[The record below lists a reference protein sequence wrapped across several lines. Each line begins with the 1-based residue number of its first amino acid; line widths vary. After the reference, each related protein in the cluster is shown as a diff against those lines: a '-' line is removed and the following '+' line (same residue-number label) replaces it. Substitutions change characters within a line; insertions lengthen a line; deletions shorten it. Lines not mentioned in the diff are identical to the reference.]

1 MKKKLFLLIATITVI
16 FSSLSFY
23 QFNSNKVEAATIG
36 QQLKNPEEGWKRYD
50 DTDLAIKYQENA
62 WEKYSGEAVEY
73 GGGSTG
79 ALKGKNSKV
88 WFDFIGDRVTIIA
101 NMSTGYSENIE
112 VKIDDQVHKTSA
124 RKNIS
129 QSQSVLFTIE
139 DLPNTRH
146 KVEISVI
153 KPGTSIAY
161 DFRLDAIDINESG
174 ELLYPDDVLTEIIK
188 LNKTLIEL
196 NVGSSESL
204 VATIEPENA
213 TNKTIKWTS
222 TNPEIATVDDNGNVI
237 GKSPGKVTITAE
249 TTDGSNLKATAEVT
263 VKEAEVEGNKGIL
276 KLTTTTGDLHEYDLS
291 RTEINNFIAW
301 LDKKGEGKPYYEFK
315 LNVTTGNIKS
325 RTEYIMF
332 DEIVSFVIDEY

>member
-16 FSSLSFY
+16 ISSLSFY

-36 QQLKNPEEGWKRYD
+36 QQLKSPEAGWKRYD
-50 DTDLAIKYQENA
+50 DQNEFISYGANTKI
-62 WEKYSGEAVEY
+62 YSA
-73 GGGSTG
+73 STFY
-79 ALKGKNSKV
+79 KGTIHQTHDPIIFKFEGTK
-88 WFDFIGDRVTIIA
+88 FRIIA
-101 NMSTGYSENIE
+101 LHNQYGKSK
-112 VKIDDQVHKTSA
+112 KIDIYIDGEKVDT
-124 RKNIS
+124 IS
-129 QSQSVLFTIE
+129 QY
-139 DLPNTRH
+139 NTETTAAKTNQLLSYEKLNLSLGEH
-146 KVEISVI
+146 TVELRPTDGQAV
-153 KPGTSIAY
+153 
-161 DFRLDAIDINESG
+161 DVDAIDIDEDG
-174 ELLYPDDVLTEIIK
+174 KLLEYGKITLLK
-188 LNKTLIEL
+188 LSEDTLEM
-196 NVGSSESL
+196 NVGSSKSL
-204 VATIEPENA
+204 VVTIEPENA